1 MCGRTKLYVMTAE
14 DVSQIKNK
22 KLSTRF
28 VDAIKE
34 VEEIAKSY
42 KERAL
47 RLKQSISKIIE
58 IGRQDGI
65 PDKLIS
71 RYIRDIFQKLELS
84 DSTIQRYLPEELKNS
99 SMKRDQSLKNLRSNS
114 EFDHRKV
121 LEEPFVKMSE
131 QKTPMVDSFALN
143 QNKNVLNLELVHS
156 ENELVQEP
164 QKAISIPAQKFDVIE
179 STSNP
184 IPKADQDTERDKRIK
199 ELEQLLRQSDQR
211 IAEIEQELKEVDI
224 PANDLMK
231 VLINRA
237 IKLREPYVRR
247 PVKNGI
253 VQLPTAKTT

>member
-1 MCGRTKLYVMTAE
+1 MRPHKDVMFMTAE

-22 KLSTRF
+22 KLSTCF

-58 IGRQDGI
+58 KGRQDGI
-65 PDKLIS
+65 LDKLIS

-121 LEEPFVKMSE
+121 LEEPFVKRSE
-131 QKTPMVDSFALN
+131 QKS
-143 QNKNVLNLELVHS
+143 
-156 ENELVQEP
+156 
-164 QKAISIPAQKFDVIE
+164 
-179 STSNP
+179 
-184 IPKADQDTERDKRIK
+184 
-199 ELEQLLRQSDQR
+199 LRK
-211 IAEIEQELKEVDI
+211 ITLH
-224 PANDLMK
+224 
-231 VLINRA
+231 
-237 IKLREPYVRR
+237 
-247 PVKNGI
+247 
-253 VQLPTAKTT
+253 